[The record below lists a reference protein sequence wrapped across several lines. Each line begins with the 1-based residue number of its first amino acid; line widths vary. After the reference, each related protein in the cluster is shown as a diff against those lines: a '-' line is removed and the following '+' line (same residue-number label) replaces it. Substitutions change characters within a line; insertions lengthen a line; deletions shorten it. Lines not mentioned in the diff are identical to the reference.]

1 MNARPE
7 LAFQIQQFLLTS
19 HKFDNI
25 VNQAIRDYLVE
36 LTRDTSAFATLA
48 VESRTRVDK
57 FREKSDTSH
66 LSWSQIWAVN
76 KSKFRKVV
84 VILKRKTNLSSSF
97 SSRHF
102 RQSSFAK
109 TSAESIFFNLILK
122 LSEILSSLNLAD
134 QLILIDRIVTENQ
147 RFRSFFSSFLTIA
160 FFSFNFTFYQHSA
173 AKVFDD
179 SLSASRASIIQS
191 VLSDSILDFVENSR
205 FTSSVQFAKIITT
218 DSKLSSFESFN
229 RTTSSDSDKQTASI
243 TVEYDISRIFSVQ
256 KQSTAAE
263 QQSSFSIINMT
274 FNSRNAEFGAEN
286 IEQEDSNISSSNQQA
301 DDQITNQSAK
311 STKIISDVMFSHAQ
325 RMKIADIVTAV
336 LRMNRQNNSF
346 SDISFTSSSMITIFE
361 TRFERWNAVD
371 LDFFDSAYEEKI
383 IATAKS
389 VQHVEKDTYFRDV
402 HLFIDRIKN
411 IVIVKDYDIVRNN
424 LYTCFRE
431 QVMIW
436 YISEMTDEEKEL
448 IKIESN
454 LNVWERYL
462 IKRFRE
468 RSNVAMITI
477 IKERYIMKDAR
488 RRRESRE
495 YVDVIMRI
503 ARSAELESESH

>member
-1 MNARPE
+1 
-7 LAFQIQQFLLTS
+7 
-19 HKFDNI
+19 
-25 VNQAIRDYLVE
+25 
-36 LTRDTSAFATLA
+36 
-48 VESRTRVDK
+48 
-57 FREKSDTSH
+57 
-66 LSWSQIWAVN
+66 
-76 KSKFRKVV
+76 
-84 VILKRKTNLSSSF
+84 
-97 SSRHF
+97 
-102 RQSSFAK
+102 
-109 TSAESIFFNLILK
+109 
-122 LSEILSSLNLAD
+122 
-134 QLILIDRIVTENQ
+134 
-147 RFRSFFSSFLTIA
+147 
-160 FFSFNFTFYQHSA
+160 
-173 AKVFDD
+173 
-179 SLSASRASIIQS
+179 
-191 VLSDSILDFVENSR
+191 
-205 FTSSVQFAKIITT
+205 
-218 DSKLSSFESFN
+218 
-229 RTTSSDSDKQTASI
+229 
-243 TVEYDISRIFSVQ
+243 
-256 KQSTAAE
+256 
-263 QQSSFSIINMT
+263 
-274 FNSRNAEFGAEN
+274 
-286 IEQEDSNISSSNQQA
+286 
-301 DDQITNQSAK
+301 
-311 STKIISDVMFSHAQ
+311 
-325 RMKIADIVTAV
+325 
-336 LRMNRQNNSF
+336 MNRQNNSF